1 MIGMAVLGCGRIGRM
16 HAGILARHPAVQL
29 KAVFDIAPD
38 VAARTASE
46 LGVPAAASVEAVLAM
61 PQVRAVLIAT
71 PTPTHVALIE
81 AAARAGRA
89 ILCEKPI
96 DLDTARAEAC
106 RERIAAL
113 EPTVMIGFNR
123 RFDPSFRALRQR
135 VESGE
140 IGALE
145 QLSIISRDP
154 APPPREFVASSGGL
168 FRDMAIHDLDMA
180 RALAGEI
187 VEVFAAGANLI
198 DPAIKELGDIDA
210 AMLTLRAR
218 SGALI
223 HISNSRRCAFG
234 YDQRI
239 EAFGPRGMLQAMNR
253 QATTVRAWSAERG
266 DAADPA
272 LHFFI
277 ERYAEAYAAE
287 VDEFVRCVEA
297 GAAPAPSF
305 DDGLA
310 ALRLA
315 DAAEASLRSGRR
327 VRLDAG

>member
-16 HAGILARHPAVQL
+16 HAGVLARHPAVRL
-29 KAVFDIAPD
+29 AAVFDIVPEA
-38 VAARTASE
+38 AARTASE
-46 LGVPAAASVEAVLAM
+46 LGVPAAPSVEAVLAM
-61 PQVRAVLIAT
+61 PAVRAVLIAT
-71 PTPTHVALIE
+71 PTPTHVPLIE

-96 DLDTARAEAC
+96 DLDTARATAC
-106 RERIAAL
+106 RDRIAPL
-113 EPTVMIGFNR
+113 DPTVMIGFNR
-123 RFDPSFRALRQR
+123 RFDPSFRALRER
-135 VESGE
+135 LAAGE

-154 APPPREFVASSGGL
+154 APPPAEYVAGSGGL
-168 FRDMAIHDLDMA
+168 FRDMAIHDFDMA

-198 DPAIKELGDIDA
+198 EPAIQAAGDIDA

-218 SGALI
+218 SGALV

-239 EAFGPRGMLQAMNR
+239 EAFGAGGMLQALNR
-253 QATTVRAWSAERG
+253 QATTVRAWTDARG
-266 DAADPA
+266 DAGDPA

-287 VDEFVRCVEA
+287 IDFFVRCVET
-297 GAAPAPSF
+297 GAAPSPSF
-305 DDGLA
+305 DDGLQ

-315 DAAEASLRSGRR
+315 DAAEQSLRSGRA
-327 VRLDAG
+327 VRLDAA